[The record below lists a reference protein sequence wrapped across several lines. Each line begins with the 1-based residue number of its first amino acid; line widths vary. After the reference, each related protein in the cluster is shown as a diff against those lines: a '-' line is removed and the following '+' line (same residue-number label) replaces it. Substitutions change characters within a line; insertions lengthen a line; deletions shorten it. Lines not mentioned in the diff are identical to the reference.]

1 MTMVEFTNYNLLNIY
16 RSSSTVNAA
25 TFFLDDFLKIFDP
38 GRKTLLV
45 GDLNVCSVTHVNH
58 PIFKLLSKLMFK
70 HYIKQTSHKDGNVID
85 YASHYCPQ
93 SSLQNLK
100 VQQFAQYFT
109 DHDMLLVDI
118 TDLLKVDS

>member
-1 MTMVEFTNYNLLNIY
+1 MTMVEFTNYNLLNIC
-16 RSSSTVNAA
+16 RASSTVNAA

-58 PIFKLLSKLMFK
+58 PILKLLSKLMFK
-70 HYIKQTSHKDGNVID
+70 HNIKQTSHKDGNVID
-85 YASHYCPQ
+85 YAFHHCPQ

-109 DHDMLLVDI
+109 DHDI
-118 TDLLKVDS
+118 C